1 MDLKL
6 ENKVALVTGGSRGIG
21 AAIVD
26 TLAGEGGRVH
36 FTHKGDAE
44 GASSITAAL
53 DGRGLG
59 ATAHEADAADLE
71 QTKQLVSDIV
81 AAEGRID
88 LLVCNAGIT
97 ADAVSWKLPEAD
109 WDRVLAV
116 NLKGCFNHASTVIPV
131 MRAHGGGRIVNLA
144 SINGMRGKFGQVNY
158 AASKGGVI
166 ALTKSL
172 AREVGR
178 FGITVNAVAPGL
190 VATELIR
197 SMPESSRTAAI
208 QESALGR
215 IAEPQDVAD
224 LVAFLCAARARH
236 ITGTCMR
243 VDGGQFMG

>member
-1 MDLKL
+1 MELRL

-26 TLAGEGGRVH
+26 TLAGEGCRVH
-36 FTHKGDAE
+36 FTHRGDAD
-44 GASSITAAL
+44 AALRTAAAL
-53 DGRGLG
+53 NGRGLG
-59 ATAHEADAADLE
+59 ATVHETDAADRAATE
-71 QTKQLVSDIV
+71 QLIAEIV
-81 AAEGRID
+81 AVEGGID

-97 ADAVSWKLPEAD
+97 ADGVSWKLAEAD

-116 NLKGCFNHASTVIPV
+116 NLKGCFNYASMTIPV
-131 MRAHGGGRIVNLA
+131 MRARGEGRIVNLA
-144 SINGMRGKFGQVNY
+144 SINGMRGKFGQANY

-197 SMPESSRTAAI
+197 SLPEEKRAAAI
-208 QESALGR
+208 EESALGR

-224 LVAFLCAARARH
+224 LVAFLCSARARH
-236 ITGTCMR
+236 ITGTCVR
-243 VDGGQFMG
+243 VDGGQFMA